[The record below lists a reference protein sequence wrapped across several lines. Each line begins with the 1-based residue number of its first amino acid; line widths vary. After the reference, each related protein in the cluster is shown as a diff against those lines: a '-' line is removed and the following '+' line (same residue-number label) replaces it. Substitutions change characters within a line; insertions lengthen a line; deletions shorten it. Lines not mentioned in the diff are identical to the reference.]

1 MKKNFNISDFLIGL
15 LLALLVCLVF
25 IDNRKTEYYN
35 EQIYKLEDS
44 RNYYEKQYEICRQQ
58 YIDSVINKSYE

>member
-35 EQIYKLEDS
+35 
-44 RNYYEKQYEICRQQ
+44 N
-58 YIDSVINKSYE
+58 